1 MHAHELDPPQSS
13 PFSLAPHPAA
23 AAQGVA
29 RVVEAPSA
37 GRFWVDQDGAR
48 REAKRAA
55 SCLLEPAIGDLVWIA
70 GQAGAGFYVLAV
82 LEREGAGP
90 AELRVEGSASLRAT
104 GALELRGDEGLTVAT
119 PAKLQLSGDEV
130 SATGRVAQLA
140 FGELRAYVRSVFA
153 SLARVTRVGEV
164 LELFVERVTQRSKHS
179 VRAIEG
185 VDQTSADT
193 IKLDAKTAASLS
205 SKHALV
211 TGEQLVKMDGGQIHL
226 G

>member
-1 MHAHELDPPQSS
+1 MHAHELDEPPV
-13 PFSLAPHPAA
+13 PTLLTPHPAA

-29 RVVEAPSA
+29 RVLELPRP
-37 GRFWVDQDGAR
+37 GCFCVDHEGAR

-55 SCLLEPAIGDLVWIA
+55 SCLLEPELGDLVWIA
-70 GQAGAGFYVLAV
+70 GQAGAGFYVLSV
-82 LEREGAGP
+82 LERASDGP
-90 AELRVEGSASLRAT
+90 AQLRVDGSASLHAT
-104 GALELRGDEGLTVAT
+104 GGLELRGDAGLTLLT

-130 SATGRVAQLA
+130 AATGRVAELA
-140 FGELRAYVRSVFA
+140 FTDLRAYVRTVFA

-164 LELFVERVTQRSKHS
+164 LELFVERFTQRSKHS

-193 IKLDAKTAASLS
+193 IKLEAKTAASLS

-211 TGEQLVKMDGGQIHL
+211 TGEKLVKLDGGQIHL